1 MTPKQQVAIMVAV
14 FSVLGVGVSV
24 AIIAG
29 GGGFS
34 GSPGNIFNPPTGADI
49 YVVGSQVTDGMTMEY
64 SANAQGPETSI
75 ANADISINFKKSGD
89 GWLTTFS
96 IANGTGAQPHVTQ
109 LMLSKLLTKEG
120 QDDKAARPF
129 LEPVETSILAIRDFD
144 YGGRDKYLVVGAPWS
159 TIFYG
164 QTQARVGVTGKEM
177 VQTPAGT
184 FDAFVISYKLR
195 DNTSKIWVVKD
206 LPLPVKAQTY
216 DQDDKPFYN
225 YELVKLTK

>member
-14 FSVLGVGVSV
+14 FSALGVGVSV
-24 AIIAG
+24 AIIAS

-49 YVVGSQVTDGMTMEY
+49 YVVGSQVTDGVTMEY
-64 SANAQGPETSI
+64 SANARGPETSL
-75 ANADISINFKKSGD
+75 ANADVSINFKKRGD

-96 IANGTGAQPHVTQ
+96 IANGTGTQPHVTQ
-109 LMLSKLLTKEG
+109 LMLSRQLTKEG
-120 QDDKAARPF
+120 QDDKVVRPF
-129 LEPVETSILAIRDFD
+129 LEPVEASILAVRDMD
-144 YGGRDKYLVVGAPWS
+144 YGGRDKYLVVGAPWN

-164 QTQARVGVTGKEM
+164 STQVIVRVTDKEM
-177 VQTPAGT
+177 IQTPAGT
-184 FDAFVISYKLR
+184 FDAFVLTYKLR

-225 YELVKLTK
+225 YELVKLAK